1 MPLLLL
7 LLACVDEPALLTS
20 GTYVL
25 DFATDGSG
33 ERLEA
38 DTIGDAEL
46 VIDKEGATADLTA
59 TDGDDVYTVTFA
71 LFERS
76 RADWRT
82 ACHTNYSSVRIE
94 TIDTDADELVV
105 GPLTI
110 ATPVLTGDCDGAPV
124 LAAADGDDIG
134 EPAVYFVAE

>member
-1 MPLLLL
+1 MPLLL

-59 TDGDDVYTVTFA
+59 TDGDD
-71 LFERS
+71 
-76 RADWRT
+76 
-82 ACHTNYSSVRIE
+82 
-94 TIDTDADELVV
+94 
-105 GPLTI
+105 
-110 ATPVLTGDCDGAPV
+110 
-124 LAAADGDDIG
+124 IG